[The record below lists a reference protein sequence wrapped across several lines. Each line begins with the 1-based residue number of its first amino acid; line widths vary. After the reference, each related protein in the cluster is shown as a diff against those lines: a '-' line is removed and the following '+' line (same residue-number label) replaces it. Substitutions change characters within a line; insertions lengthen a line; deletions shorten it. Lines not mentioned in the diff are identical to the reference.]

1 MVNAVH
7 SNELL
12 IPVLLLVPSQACTV
26 LRVEGGAGDL
36 QILHT
41 TIRVVKKKER
51 NRSYK
56 QSTASKTG
64 TIIYDKKWRSGL
76 KQ

>member
-1 MVNAVH
+1 MVKAGN
-7 SNELL
+7 SNEL
-12 IPVLLLVPSQACTV
+12 IPVLLLVPCQACTV

-41 TIRVVKKKER
+41 TIRVVKTKG

-56 QSTASKTG
+56 QCRASKTDNMPTG
-64 TIIYDKKWRSGL
+64 NTGYSAR
-76 KQ
+76 